1 VNHLLRE
8 QAPLSDRAWEAI
20 DAEASRVLRHFLAAR
35 QLVDLS
41 GPYGWEHSAGSAGV
55 VQPLPSGPVD
65 GVGARLRRALSIVE
79 LRSEFAVNRS
89 DIDDIDRGRPDAD
102 LSSVVDAARRA
113 ALGEDQA
120 VFRGFAG
127 AGIQGIVEA
136 SPHGALA
143 IPSDYNDYPRV
154 VARAVHTL
162 REATVGGPYAIA
174 LGPRCYTGVIETTE
188 MGGYPVLEHLRLILG
203 GPVVWAPAVDG
214 AVVVSTRG
222 SDFELTLG
230 EDFSVGYSSHD
241 SAAVNLYVEESLG
254 FRVINPEAAIAL
266 AYTGGRKA
274 K

>member
-35 QLVDLS
+35 QLVDVS

-55 VQPLPSGPVD
+55 VQPLPAGPVD
-65 GVGARLRRALSIVE
+65 GVDARLRRALPIVE
-79 LRSEFAVNRS
+79 LRSEFAINRS

-102 LSSVVDAARRA
+102 LTCVVDAARRA
-113 ALGEDQA
+113 ALAEDQT
-120 VFRGFAG
+120 VFKGFAG

-136 SPHGALA
+136 SPHAPLS
-143 IPSDYNDYPRV
+143 IPSDYNDYPQV

-162 REATVGGPYAIA
+162 REATVAGPYAIA

-188 MGGYPVLEHLRLILG
+188 MGGYPVFEHLRLILG

-214 AVVVSTRG
+214 AIVLSTRG
-222 SDFELTLG
+222 GDFELTLG
-230 EDFSVGYSSHD
+230 EDFSVGYTAHD
-241 SAAVNLYVEESLG
+241 SDTVKLYVEESAG
-254 FRVINPEAAIAL
+254 FRVVNPETAVAL
-266 AYTGGRKA
+266 VYSGGRKA